1 MRILTVLLAALAL
14 ASPALAGQAVS
25 LKADVASPGSLVTLG
40 DLFDGAGA
48 AARTPLATRSG
59 ASVVLDAASVQLA
72 ARRAGLDWANA
83 EGLHKIVVR
92 GGGLEAPAVA
102 SASPISPA
110 AFAAPGAAP
119 PARGNVEVLT
129 YARSLNAGEIVQP
142 TDLTWIKTAAAPSD
156 APTDA
161 GMVIGQ
167 AAKRP
172 LRAGAVVMA
181 HDYGA
186 AQVIKAGDIVSVSF
200 EADGIS
206 LTLEGKSMASA
217 GVGDILPV
225 QNTLSKRVIQ
235 TIATGPGQAVVGP
248 AADQLKAARSLRY
261 AAR

>member
-25 LKADVASPGSLVTLG
+25 LKADVASAGSLVTLG

-92 GGGLEAPAVA
+92 GGGLEAAPVS
-102 SASPISPA
+102 SASPIS
-110 AFAAPGAAP
+110 PGAAP

-156 APTDA
+156 APSDA